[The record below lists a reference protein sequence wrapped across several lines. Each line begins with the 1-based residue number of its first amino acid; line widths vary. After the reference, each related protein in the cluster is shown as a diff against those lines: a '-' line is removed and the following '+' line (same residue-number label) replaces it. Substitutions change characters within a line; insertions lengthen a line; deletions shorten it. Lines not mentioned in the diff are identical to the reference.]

1 MTEARRRG
9 GQARSNKARAKRQL
23 VNAALTPAEIGGM
36 LSITLTNV
44 IAGKTEPGVANA
56 AANLARAIVA
66 VREASEVEER
76 IEALESAL
84 GQTET
89 GRRIG

>member
-1 MTEARRRG
+1 
-9 GQARSNKARAKRQL
+9 
-23 VNAALTPAEIGGM
+23 
-36 LSITLTNV
+36 V
-44 IAGKTEPGVANA
+44 IAGQTEPGVANA